1 MFVMVLN
8 MLLEALGNDG
18 YCVLCQFKCKDT
30 LQVFKFVVDSGSA
43 YTCLN
48 ASYLGS
54 EITEDYCKSQKFETQ
69 VAYGI
74 LKETDDLSVLLYK
87 IPVEEFLLGKDTKLS
102 KQFVYITF
110 DKRFSSFLLG
120 RDVLNQLYYYHA
132 KESKKLCISNS
143 HDEIIQMANE
153 YK

>member
-1 MFVMVLN
+1 MFMTVLS

-54 EITEDYCKSQKFETQ
+54 EITEEDCCKSQKFETQ

-87 IPVEEFLLGKDTKLS
+87 SLS
-102 KQFVYITF
+102 K
-110 DKRFSSFLLG
+110 SFFWEKT
-120 RDVLNQLYYYHA
+120 LN
-132 KESKKLCISNS
+132 
-143 HDEIIQMANE
+143 
-153 YK
+153 